1 MNYHRFIR
9 PGVSDVPGR
18 CFHFCTRR
26 SNVPE
31 PDIVDLGSN
40 VKPPAAELERSQKI
54 RDDMDAVFHPKYKLF
69 LFLRPEIAFNYTPGF
84 SRRFAV

>member
-1 MNYHRFIR
+1 
-9 PGVSDVPGR
+9 
-18 CFHFCTRR
+18 
-26 SNVPE
+26 
-31 PDIVDLGSN
+31 

-54 RDDMDAVFHPKYKLF
+54 RDDMDAVFHPKSKLF